1 MEKIKFRISS
11 ELKNI
16 IGQDLIT
23 DDFVAIFELVKNS
36 FDAGAKKV
44 FVVFNFKSN
53 NPSIHI
59 IDNGKGMSQKDIQE
73 KWFFLGY
80 SAKKEG
86 TEDEREGEDPKHYYA
101 GNKGVGR
108 FSCDRL
114 GQILHLEAKTKVGN
128 VNVVDID
135 WRAFEKDAKK
145 EFNTIEATL
154 SQQDNF
160 SNIEN
165 YSGFM
170 PTEQGVILSIS
181 QLREFESWTY
191 KKLQRLKRALSKLLD
206 PFDGQ
211 LLEREIYIDA
221 DSFTQEDSEES
232 KRAEAKGETP
242 FTVNGLVEN
251 PLYKVLK
258 SKTTSL
264 HATINHDKL
273 TVRLED
279 RGTFIYETEESVS
292 NDFPLLSNIS
302 FDASIAYLNQSAKIT
317 FSKRMGITPISYGSI
332 FLVKNGFRIYPIGE
346 ENNDFWG
353 VDHRKQQ
360 GYNRFLGSR
369 ELLGRIKIISD
380 DNTMFKES
388 SSRDKGLID
397 TPALFQLKECTLY
410 LIRKLEAFVT
420 GISWNDKDDKNED
433 TAQRLQL
440 DFNKA
445 RLIKLVT
452 KLSLS
457 KEITIVGFNHDLIS
471 LLDKRSEGYEE
482 SLDNLKTI
490 ALHQKDK
497 EMLENVDK
505 ALSRLEQAKKD
516 VEEANRIAQAEQ
528 DARLLAETDAAKSR
542 AQAREADD
550 NRKKTE
556 EELHEEQKRSI
567 FLSASVGQD
576 KDILLGFLHQITICS
591 VAARM
596 DLEEALIEFDNRPPS
611 GEDIRERLSDIM
623 EWVEKIATLAKFSTK
638 ANFRY
643 ESTPIKEDLPMFT
656 EQYIQKVAPAYES
669 FIALHTNLDV
679 HFRCLFNPLEM
690 GIIFDNLISN
700 SKKAHASNLIIESM
714 EDKNSYM
721 LLVSDNG
728 TGLTGDID
736 RIFENG
742 YTRTNGSGIGLYFC
756 KKLLGKVNADIIV
769 SPVQPPKGA
778 SFTLVFK
785 K

>member
-1 MEKIKFRISS
+1 MSKEHFRISS
-11 ELKNI
+11 ELKNV

-36 FDAGAKKV
+36 FDAKASQV
-44 FVVFNFKSN
+44 HVVFDLKPDNS
-53 NPSIHI
+53 SIHI
-59 IDNGKGMSQKDIQE
+59 IDDGKGMSLKDIRE

-86 TEDEREGEDPKHYYA
+86 TEDGSDSHSRHYA

-114 GQILHLEAKTKVGN
+114 GRKLHLEAKARSGD

-135 WRAFEKDAKK
+135 WRAFEKSAKK
-145 EFNTIEATL
+145 EFGSIEAEL
-154 SQQDNF
+154 SGQKEF
-160 SNIEN
+160 SGIAN
-165 YSGFM
+165 YSGFL
-170 PTEQGVILSIS
+170 PKEQGVVLSVF
-181 QLREFESWTY
+181 QLREPESWTY
-191 KKLQRLKRALSKLLD
+191 EKLQKLKRALSKLLD

-211 LLEREIYIDA
+211 MSNRRIFIHA
-221 DSFTQEDSEES
+221 DSYAEEDAKESE
-232 KRAEAKGETP
+232 RAQMKNEEP
-242 FTVNGLVEN
+242 FTVNGLVGN
-251 PLYKVLK
+251 PLYEVLK

-264 HATINHDKL
+264 HAFIENGKM

-292 NDFPLLSNIS
+292 LDFPLLSNIS
-302 FDASIAYLNQSAKIT
+302 FDASIAYLNQSAKAT
-317 FSKRMGITPISYGSI
+317 FSRRMGITPISYGSM

-353 VDHRKQQ
+353 IDHRKQQ
-360 GYNRFLGSR
+360 GYNRYLGSR
-369 ELLGRIKIISD
+369 ELLGRIKIVSD

-388 SSRDKGLID
+388 SSRDKGLIE
-397 TPALFQLKECTLY
+397 TPALFQLRECTIY

-420 GISWNDKDDKNED
+420 GVSWNDKADKTED
-433 TAQRLQL
+433 TAKRLHL
-440 DFNKA
+440 DANKA

-452 KLSLS
+452 RLALNKD
-457 KEITIVGFNHDLIS
+457 ITIIHFNRDLVS
-471 LLDKRSEGYEE
+471 LLDKRSEGYEDA
-482 SLDNLKTI
+482 LVDLKTI
-490 ALHQKDK
+490 ALQQKDK
-497 EMLENVDK
+497 VLLASVEK
-505 ALSRLEQAKKD
+505 AASRLEQAKKE

-528 DARLLAETDAAKSR
+528 DARIRAESDAAKSR
-542 AQAREADD
+542 ALARKADD

-556 EELHEEQKRSI
+556 NELDEEKKRSI

-576 KDILLGFLHQITICS
+576 KEVLFGFLHQITLCS
-591 VAARM
+591 TAARM
-596 DLEEALIEFDNRPPS
+596 ELEEALIEFGDRAPS
-611 GEDIRERLSDIM
+611 VEDIRERLTDIM

-643 ESTPIKEDLPMFT
+643 DSTPRKEDLPLFA

-669 FIALHTNLDV
+669 VIALHGRLDF
-679 HFRCLFNPLEM
+679 HFKCSFNPLEM
-690 GIIFDNLISN
+690 GIVFDNLISN
-700 SKKAHASNLIIESM
+700 SKKAHASNLTFESK
-714 EDKNSYM
+714 EDKHSYM
-721 LLVSDNG
+721 LLVADDG
-728 TGLTGDID
+728 DGLTGDAD

-756 KKLLGKVNADIIV
+756 KKLLEKVHADIIV
-769 SPVQPPKGA
+769 SPVQPKKGA
-778 SFTLVFK
+778 SFSLVFK

>member
-1 MEKIKFRISS
+1 MSKEHFRISS
-11 ELKNI
+11 ELKNV

-36 FDAGAKKV
+36 FDAKASQV
-44 FVVFNFKSN
+44 HVVFDLKSDN
-53 NPSIHI
+53 SSIHI
-59 IDNGKGMSQKDIQE
+59 IDDGKGMSLKDIRD

-86 TEDEREGEDPKHYYA
+86 TEDGSDSHSRHYA

-114 GQILHLEAKTKVGN
+114 GRKLHLEAKARSGDVT
-128 VNVVDID
+128 VVDID
-135 WRAFEKDAKK
+135 WRAFEKSAKK
-145 EFNTIEATL
+145 EFGSIDAEL
-154 SQQDNF
+154 SEQKEF
-160 SNIEN
+160 SGIAN

-170 PTEQGVILSIS
+170 PKEQGVVLSVF
-181 QLREFESWTY
+181 QLREPESWTY
-191 KKLQRLKRALSKLLD
+191 EKLQKLKRALSKLLD

-211 LLEREIYIDA
+211 MSNRRIFIHA
-221 DSFTQEDSEES
+221 DSYAEEDAKESE
-232 KRAEAKGETP
+232 RAQAKNEEP
-242 FTVNGLVEN
+242 FTVNGLVGN
-251 PLYKVLK
+251 PLYEVLK

-264 HATINHDKL
+264 HAFIENGKL

-279 RGTFIYETEESVS
+279 RGTFIYETEESIS
-292 NDFPLLSNIS
+292 QDFPLLSNIS
-302 FDASIAYLNQSAKIT
+302 FDALIAYLNQSAKAT
-317 FSKRMGITPISYGSI
+317 FSRRMGITPISYGSM

-353 VDHRKQQ
+353 IDHRKQQ
-360 GYNRFLGSR
+360 GYNRYLGSR
-369 ELLGRIKIISD
+369 ELLGRIRIVSD

-397 TPALFQLKECTLY
+397 TPALFQLRECTIY
-410 LIRKLEAFVT
+410 LMRKLEAFVT
-420 GISWNDKDDKNED
+420 GVSWNDRDDKTEE
-433 TAQRLQL
+433 TAKRLHL
-440 DFNKA
+440 DANKA

-452 KLSLS
+452 RLSLN
-457 KEITIVGFNHDLIS
+457 KGIAVIDFNRDLVS

-482 SLDNLKTI
+482 SLADLRTI
-490 ALHQKDK
+490 ALQQNDK
-497 EMLENVDK
+497 VLLSGVEK
-505 ALSRLEQAKKD
+505 AASRLKQAKKE

-528 DARLLAETDAAKSR
+528 NARIRAESDAAKSR
-542 AQAREADD
+542 AMARKADD
-550 NRKKTE
+550 SRKKTE
-556 EELHEEQKRSI
+556 NELDEEKKRSI

-576 KDILLGFLHQITICS
+576 KEVLFGFLHQITICS
-591 VAARM
+591 VAARLK
-596 DLEEALIEFDNRPPS
+596 LENALIAFSNTASS
-611 GEDIRERLSDIM
+611 GNDIRERLTDIM

-643 ESTPIKEDLPMFT
+643 DSHPCEENLPLFT

-669 FIALHTNLDV
+669 LISLHGKLDV
-679 HFRCLFNPLEM
+679 HFTCLFNPLEM

-700 SKKAHASNLIIESM
+700 SKKAHASNLTIESL
-714 EDKNSYM
+714 EEKDSRI
-721 LLVSDNG
+721 LLVTDDG
-728 TGLTGDID
+728 TGLMGDVD
-736 RIFENG
+736 RLFENG

-756 KKLLGKVNADIIV
+756 KKLLEKVGADIIV
-769 SPVQPPKGA
+769 SPIQPKKGA

>member
-1 MEKIKFRISS
+1 MSKEHFRISS
-11 ELKNI
+11 ELKNV

-36 FDAGAKKV
+36 FDAKASQV
-44 FVVFNFKSN
+44 HVVFDLKPDNS
-53 NPSIHI
+53 SIHI
-59 IDNGKGMSQKDIQE
+59 IDDGKGMSLKDIRE

-86 TEDEREGEDPKHYYA
+86 TEDGSDSHSRHYA

-114 GQILHLEAKTKVGN
+114 GRKLHLEAKARIGDVT
-128 VNVVDID
+128 VVDID
-135 WRAFEKDAKK
+135 WRAFEKSAKK
-145 EFNTIEATL
+145 EFGSIEAEL
-154 SQQDNF
+154 SGQKEF
-160 SNIEN
+160 SGIAN
-165 YSGFM
+165 YYGFM
-170 PTEQGVILSIS
+170 PKEQGVVLSVF
-181 QLREFESWTY
+181 QLREPESWTY
-191 KKLQRLKRALSKLLD
+191 EKLQKLKRALSKLLD

-211 LLEREIYIDA
+211 MSNRRIFIHA
-221 DSFTQEDSEES
+221 DSYAEEDAKESE
-232 KRAEAKGETP
+232 RAQAKDEEP
-242 FTVNGLVEN
+242 FTVNGLVGN
-251 PLYKVLK
+251 PLYEVLK

-264 HATINHDKL
+264 HAFIENGKL

-279 RGTFIYETEESVS
+279 RGTFIYETEESVAL
-292 NDFPLLSNIS
+292 DFPLLSNIS
-302 FDASIAYLNQSAKIT
+302 FDASIAYLNQSAKAT
-317 FSKRMGITPISYGSI
+317 FSRRMGITPISYGSM

-353 VDHRKQQ
+353 IDHRKQQ
-360 GYNRFLGSR
+360 GYNRYLGSR
-369 ELLGRIKIISD
+369 ELLGRIKIVSD

-397 TPALFQLKECTLY
+397 TPALFQLRECTIY

-420 GISWNDKDDKNED
+420 GVSWSDKDDKTEE
-433 TAQRLQL
+433 TAKRLRL
-440 DFNKA
+440 DANKA

-452 KLSLS
+452 RLSLN
-457 KEITIVGFNHDLIS
+457 KGIAIVNFNRGLVS
-471 LLDKRSEGYEE
+471 LLDKRSEGYED
-482 SLDNLKTI
+482 SLSDLKTI
-490 ALHQKDK
+490 ALRQ
-497 EMLENVDK
+497 NDK
-505 ALSRLEQAKKD
+505 ALLSRVEKAASRLEQAKKE
-516 VEEANRIAQAEQ
+516 VEEAKRIAQAEQ
-528 DARLLAETDAAKSR
+528 DARIRAESDAAKSR
-542 AQAREADD
+542 AMARKADD
-550 NRKKTE
+550 SRKKTE

-576 KDILLGFLHQITICS
+576 KEVLLGFLHQITICS
-591 VAARM
+591 VAARLK
-596 DLEEALIEFDNRPPS
+596 LENALIAFSNTTSS
-611 GEDIRERLSDIM
+611 GKDIRERLTDIM

-643 ESTPIKEDLPMFT
+643 DSHPREENLPLFT

-669 FIALHTNLDV
+669 LISLHAKLDIP
-679 HFRCLFNPLEM
+679 FTCLFNPLEM

-700 SKKAHASNLIIESM
+700 SKKAHASNLTFESQ
-714 EDKNSYM
+714 EDKESYM
-721 LLVSDNG
+721 LLVADDG
-728 TGLTGDID
+728 DGLTGDTD

-756 KKLLGKVNADIIV
+756 KKLLEKVGADIIV
-769 SPVQPPKGA
+769 SPVQPKKGA